1 MIIILIK
8 IHVGA
13 SGGAMGVFFL
23 VAWSSWKNTG
33 PARNVALDPDLRRPP
48 SAAGGRPSPLQQ
60 CPVPSPALPQAV
72 PWEVLLWREKGVL
85 AKRVSEAQF
94 FHQKF

>member
-13 SGGAMGVFFL
+13 SKGTMGVFFL

-33 PARNVALDPDLRRPP
+33 PVALDPDLRRPP

-60 CPVPSPALPQAV
+60 CPVPSPVLPQAV
-72 PWEVLLWREKGVL
+72 PWEVLLWRERGVL